1 MGIIRSRFGALVVGA
16 CMLPSIALA
25 LPFNKDMVDVQLRA
39 GSATRPSVPGTVA
52 LGSLS
57 YRVESKADAEQM
69 ANAVERD
76 AASVGRGKRL
86 FEVNCS
92 ACHGWYTPAGK
103 VQPPVAKGVSGE
115 NGYMGLPAPDITAEM
130 YKQRTDG
137 FFYGTI
143 HFGGM
148 AIMPAYG
155 WKLSPHEH
163 WDIVNYVRHIQ
174 GFNYTK

>member
-1 MGIIRSRFGALVVGA
+1 MIRGRFGGVLVGV
-16 CMLPSIALA
+16 LLIPALA
-25 LPFNKDMVDVQLRA
+25 FGLPFNKDMVDVQMRA
-39 GSATRPSVPGTVA
+39 GSTTRPSVPGTVA

-57 YRVESKADAEQM
+57 YRVESKAETEGMTNPIA
-69 ANAVERD
+69 RD
-76 AASVGRGKRL
+76 EASVQRGKRL
-86 FEVNCS
+86 FEVNCTP
-92 ACHGWYTPAGK
+92 CHGWYTNGGNVK
-103 VQPPVAKGVSGE
+103 PPVAKGVAGE
-115 NGYMGLPAPDITAEM
+115 NGYMGLPAPDITVDM

-163 WDIVNYVRHIQ
+163 WDLVNYVRHIQ